1 MQYFVTGA
9 TGFIGKRLVKKL
21 LERKG
26 SVVHYL
32 LRPESLG
39 KAAALNDYW
48 GLTANEAANR
58 AIPVAG
64 DLTSNKLGVGSADL
78 KRLKSQVQHFYH
90 LAAVYD
96 LSADAESQTAVN
108 IDGTRNTVEFAKA
121 IDAAHFHHVSSIA
134 AAGLYE
140 GVFREDMF
148 EEAENYEHPYFLTKH
163 ESEKIVRRECKIP
176 WTVYRPAMVVGDSS
190 TGEMDK
196 IDGPYYF
203 FKVIQR
209 MRQLLPPWM
218 PSMGLEG
225 GRVNIVP
232 VDFVVNALDHISHS
246 GAAPVALAPARKKA
260 AAAATSLVAAP
271 ASSIASKCFH
281 LVDPVGYRVGDV
293 LDIFSRAAHAP
304 KMNIF
309 VNAALL
315 GFIPRSVKK
324 SLMALAPVRRVR
336 NAVMTD
342 LGLPED
348 MLTFVNYPTR
358 FDSREM
364 TAALKGSG
372 ISCPNL
378 KDYAWRLWDYWERH
392 LDPDLHI
399 DRSLRGTVGGK
410 VVLIT
415 GGSSGIGL
423 ATAHKFAEAGAI
435 TVICGRDQ
443 DKLDEA
449 CAEAIAKG
457 YEFIAYSADIADM
470 ADCDR
475 FVQQL
480 IKDHGGVDFL
490 INNAGRSIRRA
501 VEASYDRFHDFERT
515 MQLNYFGCLRV
526 TMGLLPGMAAK
537 KKGHVVN
544 ISSIGVLTNA
554 PRFSA
559 YVASKAALDAWTRCA
574 SSEFADVGIGFTTI
588 NMPLV
593 RTPMI
598 APTNLYNNVPTL
610 SPEEAADMVAQAC
623 IFKPVRIATRLG
635 VAGEVMHALL
645 PRVAQIAM
653 NTSFRMFPDSSA
665 AKGAKPGEKAPKA
678 QALSAEAVAMQQMM
692 RGIHF

>member
-26 SVVHYL
+26 SVVHFL
-32 LRPESLG
+32 IREESED
-39 KAAALNDYW
+39 KIAALREYW
-48 GLTANEAANR
+48 GATAAR
-58 AIPVAG
+58 TVPVFG
-64 DLTSNKLGVGSADL
+64 DLTTKKLGVGPDDVKKL
-78 KRLKSQVQHFYH
+78 KGEVEHCYH

-96 LSADAESQTAVN
+96 LGADEESQIAVN
-108 IDGTRNTVEFAKA
+108 IEGTRNVVEFAKA
-121 IDAAHFHHVSSIA
+121 IDAGHFHHVSSIA

-148 EEAENYEHPYFLTKH
+148 EEAENYDHPYFLTKH
-163 ESEKIVRRECKIP
+163 ESEKIVRTECKVP
-176 WTVYRPAMVVGDSS
+176 WSVYRPAMVVGDSQ

-203 FKVIQR
+203 FKLIQR

-218 PSMGLEG
+218 PAIGLEG

-232 VDFVVNALDHISHS
+232 VDFVVDALDHISHK
-246 GAAPVALAPARKKA
+246 PDIDKR
-260 AAAATSLVAAP
+260 
-271 ASSIASKCFH
+271 CFH

-304 KMNIF
+304 TMNLF
-309 VNAALL
+309 VNAALF
-315 GFIPRSVKK
+315 GFIPKSVKK
-324 SLMALAPVRRVR
+324 GLMAVAPVRRIR
-336 NAVMTD
+336 NAIMKD

-348 MLTFVNYPTR
+348 ILAFVNYPTR
-358 FDSREM
+358 FDSREAE
-364 TAALKGSG
+364 AALKGSG
-372 ISCPNL
+372 ITVPNL
-378 KDYAWRLWDYWERH
+378 RDYAWRLWDYWERH

-399 DRSLRGTVGGK
+399 DRSLKGTVGGK
-410 VVLIT
+410 VVLVT

-423 ATAHKFAEAGAI
+423 AAAHKFAEAGAV
-435 TVICGRDQ
+435 TLICGRDQ

-449 CAEAIAKG
+449 CKEAKGRG
-457 YEFIAYSADIADM
+457 YEFIAYAVDIADM

-475 FVQQL
+475 FVKL
-480 IKDHGGVDFL
+480 LLENHGAVDFL
-490 INNAGRSIRRA
+490 VNNAGRSIRRA
-501 VEASYDRFHDFERT
+501 IESSYDRFHDFERT
-515 MQLNYFGCLRV
+515 MQLNYFGSLRV
-526 TMGLLPGMAAK
+526 TMGLLPAMVAK
-537 KKGHVVN
+537 RKGHVIN

-574 SSEFADVGIGFTTI
+574 SSEFADQGISFTTI

-598 APTNLYNNVPTL
+598 APTQIYKNVPTL
-610 SPEEAADMVAQAC
+610 APEEAADMIAQAC
-623 IFKPVRIATRLG
+623 IFKPVRVATRLG
-635 VAGEVMHALL
+635 IMGQILHALL

-653 NTSFRMFPDSSA
+653 NTSFRMFPDSTA
-665 AKGAKPGEKAPKA
+665 AKGDKSGKPT
-678 QALSAEAVAMQQMM
+678 LSPEAIAMQQMM

>member
-1 MQYFVTGA
+1 MRYFVTGA

-21 LERKG
+21 LQRKG
-26 SVVHYL
+26 ATVHFL
-32 LRPESLG
+32 IRQESEEKVAGLRE
-39 KAAALNDYW
+39 YW
-48 GLTANEAANR
+48 GLTDSKSQGRAA
-58 AIPVAG
+58 PVFG
-64 DLTSNKLGVGSADL
+64 DLKGKKLGVSAETVKTL
-78 KRLKSQVQHFYH
+78 KGQVDHFYH

-96 LSADAESQTAVN
+96 LEADEESQIAVN
-108 IDGTRNTVEFAKA
+108 VDGTRNTVEFAKA
-121 IDAAHFHHVSSIA
+121 IDAGHFHHVSSIA

-148 EEAENYEHPYFLTKH
+148 EEAENYDHPYFMTKH
-163 ESEKIVRRECKIP
+163 ESEKIVRKECKVP
-176 WTVYRPAMVVGDSS
+176 WSVYRPAMVVGDST

-203 FKVIQR
+203 FKLIQR

-218 PSMGLEG
+218 PSIGLEG

-232 VDFVVNALDHISHS
+232 VDFVVDALNAISHKQ
-246 GAAPVALAPARKKA
+246 G
-260 AAAATSLVAAP
+260 
-271 ASSIASKCFH
+271 IAKQCYH

-293 LDIFSRAAHAP
+293 LDIFSKAAHAP

-315 GFIPRSVKK
+315 GFIPRSVTK

-336 NAVMTD
+336 SAIMKD
-342 LGLPED
+342 LSLPED
-348 MLTFVNYPTR
+348 MMTFINYPTR
-358 FDSREM
+358 FDCRGALAM
-364 TAALKGSG
+364 LKGTG
-372 ISCPNL
+372 VECPNL
-378 KDYAWRLWDYWERH
+378 KDYAWKLWDYWERH

-399 DRSLRGTVGGK
+399 DRTLRGTVGGK

-423 ATAHKFAEAGAI
+423 AAAHKFAEAGATTI
-435 TVICGRDQ
+435 ICGRDV
-443 DKLDEA
+443 DKLEEA
-449 CAEAIAKG
+449 CKEAKAKG
-457 YEFIAYSADIADM
+457 YNFVAYPADIADM

-475 FVQQL
+475 FVALL
-480 IKDHGGVDFL
+480 IENHGGVDFL

-501 VEASYDRFHDFERT
+501 IESSYDRFHDYERT

-526 TMGLLPGMAAK
+526 TMGLLPGMVAK
-537 KKGHVVN
+537 RKGHVVN

-574 SSEFADVGIGFTTI
+574 SSEFADQGISFTTI

-598 APTNLYNNVPTL
+598 APTGIYNNVPTL
-610 SPEEAADMVAQAC
+610 SPEQAADMVADAC
-623 IFKPVRIATRLG
+623 ISKPVRIATRLG
-635 VAGEVMHALL
+635 ITGQVMHALV
-645 PRVAQIAM
+645 PRIAQIAM

-665 AKGAKPGEKAPKA
+665 AKGAKPGEKSK
-678 QALSAEAVAMQQMM
+678 LSPEAIAMQQMM

>member
-9 TGFIGKRLVKKL
+9 TGFIGKRLVKKI

-26 SVVHYL
+26 AVVHFL
-32 LRPESLG
+32 IRKESEKKVAGLR
-39 KAAALNDYW
+39 DYW
-48 GLTANEAANR
+48 GTTAAR
-58 AIPVAG
+58 AVPVYG
-64 DLTSNKLGVGSADL
+64 DLTTKKLGVSADEVKKL
-78 KRLKSQVQHFYH
+78 KGKIDHFYH

-96 LSADAESQTAVN
+96 LGADEDSQVAVN

-148 EEAENYEHPYFLTKH
+148 DEAENYDHPYFRTKH
-163 ESEKIVRRECKIP
+163 ESEAIVRKECKGA
-176 WTVYRPAMVVGDSS
+176 WTVYRPAMVVGDSQS
-190 TGEMDK
+190 GEMDK

-203 FKVIQR
+203 FKLIQR

-218 PSMGLEG
+218 PMVGLEG

-232 VDFVVNALDHISHS
+232 VDFVVNCLDFISH
-246 GAAPVALAPARKKA
+246 K
-260 AAAATSLVAAP
+260 
-271 ASSIASKCFH
+271 SSIAKKCFH
-281 LVDPVGYRVGDV
+281 LVDGEGYRVGDV
-293 LDIFSRAAHAP
+293 LDIFSKAGHAP
-304 KMNIF
+304 KFNLF

-315 GFIPRSVKK
+315 GFIPKSVTKTLMSVK
-324 SLMALAPVRRVR
+324 PIRRVKA
-336 NAVMTD
+336 AVMKD

-358 FDSREM
+358 FDRRDLDLI
-364 TAALKGSG
+364 LKGSN
-372 ISCPNL
+372 IECPNL

-392 LDPDLHI
+392 LDPDLFI
-399 DRSLRGTVGGK
+399 DRSLRGTVQGK

-423 ATAHKFAEAGAI
+423 ASAHKFAEAGAVTI
-435 TVICGRDQ
+435 ICGRDQ

-449 CAEAIAKG
+449 QKEAKAKG
-457 YEFIAYSADIADM
+457 YQFVCYAADIADM
-470 ADCDR
+470 TDCDR
-475 FVQQL
+475 FVKL
-480 IKDHGGVDFL
+480 LSEKHGGVDYL

-501 VEASYDRFHDFERT
+501 IENSYDRFHDFERT
-515 MQLNYFGCLRV
+515 MQLNYFGCIRV
-526 TMGLLPGMAAK
+526 TMGLLPGMTAK
-537 KKGHVVN
+537 KKGHIVN

-574 SSEFADVGIGFTTI
+574 SSEYSDQGISFTTI

-598 APTNLYNNVPTL
+598 APTNIYKNVPTL

-623 IFKPVRIATRLG
+623 IYKNVRIATRLG
-635 VAGEVMHALL
+635 ITGQVLHALF
-645 PRVAQIAM
+645 PRIMQIVM

-665 AKGAKPGEKAPKA
+665 AKGDKNAKP
-678 QALSAEAVAMQQMM
+678 QLSAEAMAMQQMM
-692 RGIHF
+692 KGIHF

>member
-26 SVVHYL
+26 AVVHFL
-32 LRPESLG
+32 IRQGSADKVADLRS
-39 KAAALNDYW
+39 YW
-48 GLTANEAANR
+48 GVSAAR
-58 AIPVAG
+58 ALPVFG
-64 DLTSNKLGVGSADL
+64 DLTAKKLGVASEDVKKL
-78 KRLKSQVQHFYH
+78 KGQIDHFFH

-96 LSADAESQTAVN
+96 LGADEETQVAVN
-108 IDGTRNTVEFAKA
+108 IEGTRNTVDLAKA
-121 IDAAHFHHVSSIA
+121 IDAGHFHHVSSIA

-148 EEAENYEHPYFLTKH
+148 EEAEGLDHPYFQTKH
-163 ESEKIVRRECKIP
+163 ESEKIVREDCRVP
-176 WTVYRPAMVVGDSS
+176 WTVYRPAMVVGDST

-203 FKVIQR
+203 FKLIQR
-209 MRQLLPPWM
+209 LRQLLPPWV
-218 PSMGLEG
+218 PTVGLEG

-232 VDFVVNALDHISHS
+232 VDFVVNALNVISHQQ
-246 GAAPVALAPARKKA
+246 
-260 AAAATSLVAAP
+260 
-271 ASSIASKCFH
+271 SIAKKCFH

-304 KMNIF
+304 RMNLFI
-309 VNAALL
+309 NAALL
-315 GFIPRSVKK
+315 GFIPKGIKK
-324 SLMALAPVRRVR
+324 SLMAMAPVRRVR
-336 NAVMTD
+336 NAVMKD

-358 FDSREM
+358 FDCRE
-364 TAALKGSG
+364 TLAALKGSG
-372 ISCPNL
+372 VACPNL
-378 KDYAWRLWDYWERH
+378 KDYAWRLWDYWERN
-392 LDPDLHI
+392 LDPELFI
-399 DRSLRGTVGGK
+399 DRSLKGTVAGK
-410 VVLIT
+410 VVLVT

-423 ATAHKFAEAGAI
+423 AAAHKFAEAGAT

-449 CAEAIAKG
+449 CAEARAKG
-457 YEFIAYSADIADM
+457 YEFIAYAADIADM

-475 FVQQL
+475 FVQLL
-480 IKDHGGVDFL
+480 IDKHGGVDFL

-501 VEASYDRFHDFERT
+501 IESSYDRFHDYERT

-526 TMGLLPGMAAK
+526 TMGFLPGMVSK
-537 KKGHVVN
+537 RKGHVVN

-574 SSEFADVGIGFTTI
+574 SSEFADQGITFTTI

-598 APTNLYNNVPTL
+598 APTKIYNNVPTL
-610 SPEEAADMVAQAC
+610 SPEEAADMIAQAC

-635 VAGEVMHALL
+635 ITGQLLHALV
-645 PRVAQIAM
+645 PRVAQITM
-653 NTSFRMFPDSSA
+653 NTSFRMFPDSTA
-665 AKGAKPGEKAPKA
+665 AKGSKDAKPH
-678 QALSAEAVAMQQMM
+678 LSAEAVALQQMM

>member
-26 SVVHYL
+26 SVVYFL
-32 LRPESLG
+32 IRKESEGKVAGLRQ
-39 KAAALNDYW
+39 YW
-48 GLTANEAANR
+48 GASTAR
-58 AIPVAG
+58 LVPVFG
-64 DLTSNKLGVGSADL
+64 DLTAKKLGVSAQSL
-78 KRLKSQVQHFYH
+78 KKLKGQIDHFYH

-96 LSADAESQTAVN
+96 LGADEASQIAVN
-108 IDGTRNTVEFAKA
+108 IEGTRNTVELAR
-121 IDAAHFHHVSSIA
+121 ILDARHFHHVSSIA

-148 EEAENYEHPYFLTKH
+148 EEAENYDHPYFMTKH
-163 ESEKIVRRECKIP
+163 ESEKIVRKECKVP
-176 WTVYRPAMVVGDSS
+176 WSVYRPAMVVGDST

-203 FKVIQR
+203 FKLIQR
-209 MRQLLPPWM
+209 MRQLLPPWL
-218 PSMGLEG
+218 PSVGLEG
-225 GRVNIVP
+225 GRINIVP
-232 VDFVVNALDHISHS
+232 VDFVVNALDTLSHQSGIS
-246 GAAPVALAPARKKA
+246 KK
-260 AAAATSLVAAP
+260 
-271 ASSIASKCFH
+271 CYH
-281 LVDPVGYRVGDV
+281 LVDPEGYRVGDV
-293 LDIFSRAAHAP
+293 LDIFSKAAHAP
-304 KMNIF
+304 KMNLFI
-309 VNAALL
+309 NAALL
-315 GFIPRSVKK
+315 GFIPRSVTKG
-324 SLMALAPVRRVR
+324 LMALAPVRRVR
-336 NAVMTD
+336 QAIMTD

-358 FDSREM
+358 FDCRD
-364 TAALKGSG
+364 TLAALKGSG
-372 ISCPNL
+372 VACPNL

-399 DRSLRGTVGGK
+399 DRSLRGTVAGK
-410 VVLIT
+410 VVLVT

-423 ATAHKFAEAGAI
+423 AAAHKFAEAGAV
-435 TVICGRDQ
+435 TLICGRDA
-443 DKLDEA
+443 DKLDAACKEA
-449 CAEAIAKG
+449 QGKG
-457 YEFIAYSADIADM
+457 YAFVAYTVDIADM

-475 FVQQL
+475 FIKQL
-480 IKDHGGVDFL
+480 TDDHGGVDFL

-501 VEASYDRFHDFERT
+501 IESSYDRFHDFERT

-526 TMGLLPGMAAK
+526 TMGLLPGMVTK

-574 SSEFADVGIGFTTI
+574 SSEFADQGISFTTI

-598 APTNLYNNVPTL
+598 APTGLYNNVPTL
-610 SPEEAADMVAQAC
+610 SPEEAADMIAQAC
-623 IFKPVRIATRLG
+623 IFKPVRVATRLG
-635 VAGEVMHALL
+635 TAGQLLHAVL

-653 NTSFRMFPDSSA
+653 NTTFRMFPDSGA
-665 AKGAKPGEKAPKA
+665 AKGAKPGDKPVKQQFSSEAI
-678 QALSAEAVAMQQMM
+678 ALQQMM

>member
-26 SVVHYL
+26 SVVHFL
-32 LRPESLG
+32 IRKESENKVVGLREF
-39 KAAALNDYW
+39 W
-48 GLTANEAANR
+48 
-58 AIPVAG
+58 
-64 DLTSNKLGVGSADL
+64 GVGSARAVPVLGDL
-78 KRLKSQVQHFYH
+78 TRKKLGLSTEAIKALKGRIDHFHH

-96 LSADAESQTAVN
+96 LGADEESQIAVN
-108 IDGTRNTVEFAKA
+108 IEGTRNAVELAKA
-121 IDAAHFHHVSSIA
+121 IDAGHFHHVSSIA

-148 EEAENYEHPYFLTKH
+148 DEAENYEHPYFMTKH
-163 ESEKIVRRECKIP
+163 ESEKIVRTECRVP
-176 WTVYRPAMVVGDSS
+176 WSVYRPAMVVGDSS

-203 FKVIQR
+203 FKLIQR

-218 PSMGLEG
+218 PSIGLEG
-225 GRVNIVP
+225 GRINIVP
-232 VDFVVNALDHISHS
+232 VDFVVNALDLISHKP
-246 GAAPVALAPARKKA
+246 GI
-260 AAAATSLVAAP
+260 TG
-271 ASSIASKCFH
+271 KCYH

-304 KMNIF
+304 RMNLF

-315 GFIPRSVKK
+315 GFIPRSVTKG
-324 SLMALAPVRRVR
+324 LMALAPVRRIR
-336 NAVMTD
+336 NAVMKD
-342 LGLPED
+342 LGVPAD
-348 MLTFVNYPTR
+348 MMTFVNYPTR
-358 FDSREM
+358 FDCRE
-364 TAALKGSG
+364 TLALLKGSAVQ
-372 ISCPNL
+372 CPNL

-399 DRSLRGTVGGK
+399 DRSLRGTVTGK
-410 VVLIT
+410 VVLVT

-423 ATAHKFAEAGAI
+423 AAAHKFAEAGAI
-435 TVICGRDQ
+435 TLICGRDA
-443 DKLDEA
+443 DKLEA
-449 CAEAIAKG
+449 ACKEAKAKG
-457 YEFIAYSADIADM
+457 YNFVAYPVDIADM

-475 FVQQL
+475 FTRLLLDQ
-480 IKDHGGVDFL
+480 HGGVDFL

-501 VEASYDRFHDFERT
+501 IEASYDRFHDYERT

-526 TMGLLPGMAAK
+526 TMGVLPGMVQK

-574 SSEFADVGIGFTTI
+574 SSEFADQGISFTTI
-588 NMPLV
+588 SMPLV

-598 APTNLYNNVPTL
+598 APTGLYNNVPTL
-610 SPEEAADMVAQAC
+610 SPEEAADMIAQAC

-635 VAGEVMHALL
+635 ITGQVMHALL
-645 PRVAQIAM
+645 PRIAQIAM

-665 AKGAKPGEKAPKA
+665 AKGAKAGEKPIK
-678 QALSAEAVAMQQMM
+678 QQLSPEAVAMQQMM

>member
-26 SVVHYL
+26 AVVHFL
-32 LRPESLG
+32 IRKESADKVADLRSF
-39 KAAALNDYW
+39 W
-48 GLTANEAANR
+48 GVGPTR
-58 AIPVAG
+58 AVPVFG
-64 DLTSNKLGVGSADL
+64 DLTAKKLGVAADDVKKL
-78 KRLKSQVQHFYH
+78 KGQIDHFYH

-96 LSADAESQTAVN
+96 LSADEETQVAVN
-108 IDGTRNTVEFAKA
+108 IEGTRNTVDLAKA
-121 IDAAHFHHVSSIA
+121 IDAGHFHHVSSIA

-148 EEAENYEHPYFLTKH
+148 EEAEGLDHPYFQTKH
-163 ESEKIVRRECKIP
+163 ESEKIVRQDCKVP
-176 WTVYRPAMVVGDSS
+176 WTVYRPAMVVGDSA

-203 FKVIQR
+203 FKLIQR
-209 MRQLLPPWM
+209 LRQLLPPWM
-218 PSMGLEG
+218 PTVGLEG

-232 VDFVVNALDHISHS
+232 VDFVVNALNVISHQKDIT
-246 GAAPVALAPARKKA
+246 KK
-260 AAAATSLVAAP
+260 
-271 ASSIASKCFH
+271 CYH

-304 KMNIF
+304 RMNLFI
-309 VNAALL
+309 NAALL
-315 GFIPRSVKK
+315 GFIPKGIKK
-324 SLMALAPVRRVR
+324 SLMAMAPVRRVR
-336 NAVMTD
+336 NAVMKD

-358 FDSREM
+358 FDCRE
-364 TAALKGSG
+364 TLAALKGSG
-372 ISCPNL
+372 VSCPNL
-378 KDYAWRLWDYWERH
+378 KDYAWRLWDYWERN
-392 LDPDLHI
+392 LDPELFI
-399 DRSLRGTVGGK
+399 DRTLKGTVGGK
-410 VVLIT
+410 VVLVT

-423 ATAHKFAEAGAI
+423 AAAHKFAEAGATTI
-435 TVICGRDQ
+435 ICGRDQ

-449 CAEAIAKG
+449 CAEAKAKG
-457 YEFIAYSADIADM
+457 YQFIAYSADIADM

-475 FVQQL
+475 FVQLL
-480 IKDHGGVDFL
+480 IENHGGVDFL

-501 VEASYDRFHDFERT
+501 IESSYDRFHDYERT

-526 TMGLLPGMAAK
+526 TMGFLPGMVEK
-537 KKGHVVN
+537 RKGHVVN

-574 SSEFADVGIGFTTI
+574 SSEFADQGITFTTI

-598 APTNLYNNVPTL
+598 APTKIYNNVPTL
-610 SPEEAADMVAQAC
+610 SPEEAADMIAQAC

-635 VAGEVMHALL
+635 ITGQLLHALV
-645 PRVAQIAM
+645 PRVAQITM
-653 NTSFRMFPDSSA
+653 NTSFRMFPDSTA
-665 AKGAKPGEKAPKA
+665 AKGSKDAKP
-678 QALSAEAVAMQQMM
+678 QLSAEAVALQQMM

>member
-26 SVVHYL
+26 SVVHVL
-32 LRPESLG
+32 IRKDSEGKVKALREFC
-39 KAAALNDYW
+39 AAS
-48 GLTANEAANR
+48 AAR
-58 AIPVAG
+58 LVPVFG
-64 DLTSNKLGVGSADL
+64 DLTSKKLGVSAEAVKQL
-78 KRLKSQVQHFYH
+78 KGKVDHVYH
-90 LAAVYD
+90 LAAIYD
-96 LSADAESQTAVN
+96 LGADATSQIEVN
-108 IDGTRNTVEFAKA
+108 VDGTRNTIEFAKA
-121 IDAAHFHHVSSIA
+121 IDAGHFHHVSSIA

-148 EEAENYEHPYFLTKH
+148 SEAENYEHPYFMTKH
-163 ESEKIVRRECKIP
+163 ESEKIVRQECKVP
-176 WTVYRPAMVVGDSS
+176 WSVYRPAMVVGDSN

-203 FKVIQR
+203 FKLIQR

-218 PSMGLEG
+218 PSVGLEG
-225 GRVNIVP
+225 GRINIVP
-232 VDFVVNALDHISHS
+232 VDFVVDALTVISHQNDI
-246 GAAPVALAPARKKA
+246 AKK
-260 AAAATSLVAAP
+260 
-271 ASSIASKCFH
+271 CYH
-281 LVDPVGYRVGDV
+281 LVDPEGYRVGDV
-293 LDIFSRAAHAP
+293 LDIFSKAAHAP
-304 KMNIF
+304 KMNLFI
-309 VNAALL
+309 NAALL
-315 GFIPRSVKK
+315 GFIPRSVTKG
-324 SLMALAPVRRVR
+324 LMALAPVRRVR
-336 NAVMTD
+336 NAIMKD

-358 FDSREM
+358 FDCRD
-364 TAALKGSG
+364 TLAALKGTG
-372 ISCPNL
+372 VTCPNL
-378 KDYAWRLWDYWERH
+378 KDYAWRLWDYWERN

-410 VVLIT
+410 VVLVT

-423 ATAHKFAEAGAI
+423 AAAHKFAEAGAV
-435 TVICGRDQ
+435 TLICARDQ
-443 DKLDEA
+443 SKLNDA
-449 CAEAIAKG
+449 CAEAVARG
-457 YEFIAYSADIADM
+457 YQFVAYAVDISDAE
-470 ADCDR
+470 DCEA
-475 FVQQL
+475 FVQQVNAE
-480 IKDHGGVDFL
+480 HGGVDFL

-501 VEASYDRFHDFERT
+501 IESSYDRFHDYERT

-526 TMGLLPGMAAK
+526 TTGFLPGMVAK
-537 KKGHVVN
+537 RRGHVVN

-574 SSEFADVGIGFTTI
+574 SSEFADQGIGFTTI

-598 APTNLYNNVPTL
+598 APTGLYNNVPTL

-635 VAGEVMHALL
+635 ITGQVLHALL

-665 AKGAKPGEKAPKA
+665 AKGAKPGDKPAK
-678 QALSAEAVAMQQMM
+678 QSLSAEAVAMQQMM

>member
-26 SVVHYL
+26 AVVHFL
-32 LRPESLG
+32 IRKESADKVADLRSF
-39 KAAALNDYW
+39 W
-48 GLTANEAANR
+48 GVGPAR
-58 AIPVAG
+58 AVPVFG
-64 DLTSNKLGVGSADL
+64 DLTAKKLGVAADDVKKL
-78 KRLKSQVQHFYH
+78 KGQIDHFYH

-96 LSADAESQTAVN
+96 LGADEETQVAVN
-108 IDGTRNTVEFAKA
+108 IEGTRNTVDLAKA
-121 IDAAHFHHVSSIA
+121 IDAGHFHHVSSIA

-148 EEAENYEHPYFLTKH
+148 EEAEGLDHPYFQTKH
-163 ESEKIVRRECKIP
+163 ESEKIVRQDCKVP
-176 WTVYRPAMVVGDSS
+176 WTVYRPAMVVGDSQ

-203 FKVIQR
+203 FKLIQR
-209 MRQLLPPWM
+209 LRQLLPPWM
-218 PSMGLEG
+218 PTVGLEG

-232 VDFVVNALDHISHS
+232 VDFVVNALNVISHQKDIT
-246 GAAPVALAPARKKA
+246 KK
-260 AAAATSLVAAP
+260 
-271 ASSIASKCFH
+271 CYH

-304 KMNIF
+304 RMNLFI
-309 VNAALL
+309 NAALL
-315 GFIPRSVKK
+315 GFIPKGIKK
-324 SLMALAPVRRVR
+324 SLMAMAPVRRVR
-336 NAVMTD
+336 NAVLKD

-358 FDSREM
+358 FDCRE
-364 TAALKGSG
+364 TLAALKGSG
-372 ISCPNL
+372 VTCPNL
-378 KDYAWRLWDYWERH
+378 KDYAWRLWDYWERN
-392 LDPDLHI
+392 LDHELFI
-399 DRSLRGTVGGK
+399 DRTLKGTVAGK

-423 ATAHKFAEAGAI
+423 AAAHKFAEAGATTI
-435 TVICGRDQ
+435 ICGRDQ

-449 CAEAIAKG
+449 CAEAKAKG
-457 YEFIAYSADIADM
+457 YQFIAYSADIADM

-475 FVQQL
+475 FVQLL
-480 IKDHGGVDFL
+480 IDNHGGVDFL

-501 VEASYDRFHDFERT
+501 IESSYDRFHDYERT

-526 TMGLLPGMAAK
+526 TMGFLPGMVEK
-537 KKGHVVN
+537 RKGHVVN

-574 SSEFADVGIGFTTI
+574 SSEFADQGITFTTI

-598 APTNLYNNVPTL
+598 APTKIYNNVPTL
-610 SPEEAADMVAQAC
+610 APEEAADMIAQAC

-635 VAGEVMHALL
+635 ITGQLLHALV
-645 PRVAQIAM
+645 PRVAQITM
-653 NTSFRMFPDSSA
+653 NTSFRMFPDSTA
-665 AKGAKPGEKAPKA
+665 AKGGKDAKP
-678 QALSAEAVAMQQMM
+678 QLSAEAVALQQMM